1 MFICCIW
8 RGGEINSAQHSNVRA
23 AQCMQCVCSTAMY
36 VLYNVCNVC
45 AAQQCTCCTMYAMCV
60 QHSNVRA
67 VQCMQCT
74 CCTMYAMCVQHS
86 NVCAVQCMQC
96 VCSTAM
102 YVLYNVCNV
111 CAAQQCTCEAGM
123 ARQRKLKR
131 HDGSKVN
138 AMAAK
143 TSVKVSLPSLH
154 DMMYPSVGLCV
165 PQAILKD
172 STFVITIIN
181 VMFYYSATLSSVY
194 VSSARRAVCIIRG
207 ILALYSE
214 NAAETISEGL
224 KSKIFLGGIPP
235 DAPCVNFMHSKY
247 CWNPPVNFFLRPRA
261 V

>member
-1 MFICCIW
+1 M
-8 RGGEINSAQHSNVRA
+8 
-23 AQCMQCVCSTAMY
+23 
-36 VLYNVCNVC
+36 
-45 AAQQCTCCTMYAMCV
+45 
-60 QHSNVRA
+60 
-67 VQCMQCT
+67 
-74 CCTMYAMCVQHS
+74 QHS

-111 CAAQQCTCEAGM
+111 CAAQQCTCEACM
-123 ARQRKLKR
+123 ARQGKLKC
-131 HDGSKVN
+131 HDGSEVN

-143 TSVKVSLPSLH
+143 TSVKVSLPNLH
-154 DMMYPSVGLCV
+154 DMMYPSLGLCV

-181 VMFYYSATLSSVY
+181 VMFYYSATLASVY

-224 KSKIFLGGIPP
+224 KSKIFLGGHSPRCPLCKFYALQVLLEPP
-235 DAPCVNFMHSKY
+235 PCE
-247 CWNPPVNFFLRPRA
+247 FLPTPESS
-261 V
+261 VVCVD